1 MHDRHFRTHRVG
13 TAPAVIA
20 MGFALLAGLRAAAQ
34 TTQSAAP
41 QQNSQAS
48 EISSSESQPTF
59 QFHVQHN
66 EVAVRVVVRDGKGN
80 VVPGLHKEDFR
91 LLDNRKPQVITHFAA
106 ETTAAA
112 ATPAGPAPAI
122 DDKTSLPGAPPKPA
136 IVLAR
141 RFMALFFD
149 DVHLEFADLAR
160 TRDAAGRYLDEK
172 LQPGDR
178 AAIFTSS
185 GKNQLDF
192 TDDRAKLHASLLNL
206 KPEPVAR
213 PSEDECPMIYPLQAY
228 KMIHENDSYSI
239 DIAHQESYQCNCVER
254 GITLAS
260 CQTEASS
267 MADAMAVRVMSRTES
282 EAEYVFQGLERVCGR
297 LATISGQ
304 RNLVLIS
311 PGFLTWTQLYSVERV
326 VDKALGSNIVIS
338 ALDARGL
345 YAVIPLGDASQRV
358 RVVARRP
365 DLVAQKVLIQSQ
377 NLRDDSEVLERLAD
391 ETGGAYFHNSN
402 DYADGFRRVGSFP
415 EAYYTLAFAPEDLKL
430 DGRLHTLK
438 VMLAS
443 NPNRL
448 TVQARQGYFAPNK
461 SEDAATVAKEE
472 LEQMIFSQED
482 SQTIPVKVETQY
494 YQAGSGEA
502 RLAVVT
508 HVDIQGVRF
517 RKAGGRNLDNLTVVT
532 ALFDQAGNYVTGEQ
546 KKIEFRLLDATLA
559 RLSKTGLSMKA
570 SLPVKR
576 GAYLVREVVQ
586 DSEGNQLSAL
596 SDQVEV
602 P

>member
-1 MHDRHFRTHRVG
+1 MNDRHFMAHRVG
-13 TAPAVIA
+13 TAPVVIA
-20 MGFALLAGLRAAAQ
+20 IGFALLAGLRAAAQ
-34 TTQSAAP
+34 TTQSTAP
-41 QQNSQAS
+41 PQNSQAS

-106 ETTAAA
+106 ETAAA
-112 ATPAGPAPAI
+112 ATAAGRAPAI
-122 DDKTSLPGAPPKPA
+122 DDKTSLPGAPSKPV

-149 DVHLEFADLAR
+149 DVHLEFADLSR

-185 GKNQLDF
+185 GKYQLDF

-228 KMIHENDSYSI
+228 KMIHQNDSYSI
-239 DIAHQESYQCNCVER
+239 DIAHQESYQCNCLER
-254 GITLAS
+254 GITFPS
-260 CQTEASS
+260 CQTESNGL
-267 MADAMAVRVMSRTES
+267 ADAMAVRVMSRTES

-311 PGFLTWTQLYSVERV
+311 PGFLTWTQLYNVERV

-338 ALDARGL
+338 TLDARGL
-345 YAVIPLGDASQRV
+345 YTVIPLGDASQRV
-358 RVVARRP
+358 RVVAQRP
-365 DLVAQKVLIQSQ
+365 DLVGQKALIQLQ
-377 NLRDDSEVLERLAD
+377 NLRDDSDVLERLAD
-391 ETGGAYFHNSN
+391 ETGGACFHNSN

-415 EAYYTLAFAPEDLKL
+415 EAYYTLAFAPE
-430 DGRLHTLK
+430 T
-438 VMLAS
+438 
-443 NPNRL
+443 
-448 TVQARQGYFAPNK
+448 
-461 SEDAATVAKEE
+461 
-472 LEQMIFSQED
+472 
-482 SQTIPVKVETQY
+482 
-494 YQAGSGEA
+494 
-502 RLAVVT
+502 
-508 HVDIQGVRF
+508 
-517 RKAGGRNLDNLTVVT
+517 
-532 ALFDQAGNYVTGEQ
+532 
-546 KKIEFRLLDATLA
+546 
-559 RLSKTGLSMKA
+559 
-570 SLPVKR
+570 
-576 GAYLVREVVQ
+576 
-586 DSEGNQLSAL
+586 
-596 SDQVEV
+596 
-602 P
+602 

>member
-1 MHDRHFRTHRVG
+1 MAHRVA
-13 TAPAVIA
+13 TAPAAIA
-20 MGFALLAGLRAAAQ
+20 IGFALLASLRAAAQ
-34 TTQSAAP
+34 TTQSAT
-41 QQNSQAS
+41 NSQAS

-59 QFHVQHN
+59 QLHVQHN
-66 EVAVRVVVRDGKGN
+66 EVVVRVVVRDGKGN

-106 ETTAAA
+106 ETAAAA
-112 ATPAGPAPAI
+112 ATAAGPAPAV
-122 DDKTSLPGAPPKPA
+122 DDKTSLPGAPSTPV
-136 IVLAR
+136 IVLPR

-149 DVHLEFADLAR
+149 DVHLEFADLVR

-185 GKNQLDF
+185 GQNQLDF
-192 TDDRAKLHASLLNL
+192 TDDRAKLHDTLLKL
-206 KPEPVAR
+206 KPFPILPPDA
-213 PSEDECPMIYPLQAY
+213 DACPQIYPLQAY
-228 KMIHENDSYSI
+228 KMVHENDPFSI
-239 DIAHQESYQCNCVER
+239 DIAHEESYQCNCIER
-254 GITLAS
+254 GITYPS
-260 CQTEASS
+260 CQTESNGI
-267 MADAMAVRVMSRTES
+267 ADSMAVRVMDRIEN
-282 EAEYVFQGLERVCGR
+282 EARYVFQGLDRICGR
-297 LATISGQ
+297 LASVPGQ

-311 PGFLTWTQLYSVERV
+311 PGFLTCTQLFDVEQV
-326 VDKALGSNIVIS
+326 VDKALRGNAIIS
-338 ALDARGL
+338 VLDARGL
-345 YAVIPLGDASQRV
+345 YTVVPLGDATQRV
-358 RVVARRP
+358 RTIQQRP
-365 DLVAQKVLIQSQ
+365 DLMAQKALIQIQ
-377 NLRDDSEVLERLAD
+377 NLRDDSDVLERLAD

-402 DYADGFRRVGSFP
+402 DYGDGFRRVGSFP

-438 VMLAS
+438 VTLVS
-443 NPNRL
+443 NPNHL

-461 SEDAATVAKEE
+461 SEDAATMAKEE

-482 SQTIPVKVETQY
+482 SETIPVKVETQY

-517 RKAGGRNLDNLTVVT
+517 RKADGRNLDNLTVVT

-559 RLSKTGLSMKA
+559 RLSRTGLSMKA

-586 DSEGNQLSAL
+586 ESEGNQLSAL
-596 SDQVEV
+596 SNQVEV

>member
-1 MHDRHFRTHRVG
+1 MHDNNFRAHR
-13 TAPAVIA
+13 
-20 MGFALLAGLRAAAQ
+20 FCAAQ
-34 TTQSAAP
+34 AVNAIGFGLVAVVWAFGQEPQSP
-41 QQNSQAS
+41 PPQNSQAS

-66 EVAVRVVVRDGKGN
+66 EVAVRVVVRDSQGN

-106 ETTAAA
+106 ETAAGATKAAPAAA
-112 ATPAGPAPAI
+112 VDEQA
-122 DDKTSLPGAPPKPA
+122 SLPGAPSKPI
-136 IVLAR
+136 IVLPR

-149 DVHLEFADLAR
+149 DVHLEFGDLAR
-160 TRDAAGRYLDEK
+160 VREAAGKYLDEK

-185 GKNQLDF
+185 GKHQLDF
-192 TDDRAKLHASLLNL
+192 TDDRAKLRETLLNL
-206 KPEPVAR
+206 RSEPIAKP
-213 PSEDECPMIYPLQAY
+213 SQDECPMIFPLQAY
-228 KMIHENDSYSI
+228 KMIHQNDSYSV

-254 GITLAS
+254 GITLPS
-260 CQTEASS
+260 CQTESNGL
-267 MADAMAVRVMSRTES
+267 ADAMAVRVMSRTEN
-282 EAEYVFQGLERVCGR
+282 EAQYVFQGLERVCTR
-297 LATISGQ
+297 LAFIPGQ

-311 PGFLTWTQLYSVERV
+311 PGFLTWTQLYDVERV
-326 VDKALGSNIVIS
+326 VDKALAGNIIIS
-338 ALDARGL
+338 SLDARGL
-345 YAVIPLGDASQRV
+345 YAVIPLGDATQRV
-358 RVVARRP
+358 RVVAQRP
-365 DLVAQKVLIQSQ
+365 DLVGQKALIQSQ
-377 NLRDDSEVLERLAD
+377 NLTDDSEVLDRLAG

-402 DYADGFRRVGSFP
+402 DFGDGFRRVGSFP
-415 EAYYTLAFAPEDLKL
+415 EAYYTLAFAPDDLKL

-438 VMLAS
+438 VMLA
-443 NPNRL
+443 NKGDHL

-517 RKAGGRNLDNLTVVT
+517 RKADGRNLDNLTVVT

-559 RLSKTGLSMKA
+559 RLSRTGLSIKA

-596 SDQVEV
+596 SNQVEV
-602 P
+602 R